1 MKIGYARVSSS
12 GQHLDVQQ
20 TALTDAGCEK
30 IYAEKVSGVGERAE
44 LQAALQFLR
53 EGDTL
58 VVYKLDRLGR
68 SLKDLL
74 DIIEQLQKRNIS
86 LVSLRDNI
94 DTGSTTG
101 KLTLHI
107 FASLAEFERDLIKE
121 RTEEGRREAKKKG
134 VKFGR
139 PKQPKP
145 ERASMCA
152 QLYRNGNSISA
163 IMRTTGIRSRNTV
176 YKYLR
181 MEGIEIKSGEYGDQY
196 Q

>member
-58 VVYKLDRLGR
+58 VIYKLDRLGR

-152 QLYRNGNSISA
+152 QLYRNGNSVSA
-163 IMRTTGIRSRNTV
+163 IMRTTGIKSRNTV

-181 MEGIEIKSGEYGDQY
+181 MEGIEIKSGLRSKL
-196 Q
+196 

>member
-1 MKIGYARVSSS
+1 MRVGYARVSTTS
-12 GQHLDVQQ
+12 QNLDMQV

-30 IYAEKVSGVGERAE
+30 IYSEKVSGIAHRER
-44 LQAALQFLR
+44 LQECMQYLR
-53 EGDTL
+53 EGDCL
-58 VVYKLDRLGR
+58 VIYKLDRLGR

-101 KLTLHI
+101 KLVLHI

-121 RTEEGRREAKKKG
+121 RTDEGRREAKKKG
-134 VKFGR
+134 VRFGR

-152 QLYRNGNSISA
+152 QLYRNGNSVSA
-163 IMRTTGIRSRNTV
+163 IMRTTGIKSRNTV

-181 MEGIEIKSGEYGDQY
+181 MAGLEPGRQPHKNNI
-196 Q
+196 

>member
-12 GQHLDVQQ
+12 GQHLDIQR
-20 TALTDAGCEK
+20 TALSEAGCEK
-30 IYAEKVSGVGERAE
+30 IYEEKVSGVAHRGQ
-44 LQAALQFLR
+44 LQECMQYLR
-53 EGDTL
+53 EGDSL
-58 VVYKLDRLGR
+58 VIYKLDRLGR

-74 DIIEQLQKRNIS
+74 DIIEQLQLKKIN

-101 KLTLHI
+101 KLALHI

-121 RTEEGRREAKKKG
+121 RTEEGRREAKRKG

-139 PKQPKP
+139 PVQPKP
-145 ERASMCA
+145 EKADICA
-152 QLYRNGNSISA
+152 QLYRNGNTVA
-163 IMRTTGIRSRNTV
+163 VIMRTTGIRSRNTV

-181 MEGIEIKSGEYGDQY
+181 MSGIEPNRQPTTEE
-196 Q
+196 

>member
-1 MKIGYARVSSS
+1 MKIGYARVSTTA
-12 GQHLDVQQ
+12 QNLDIQVA
-20 TALTDAGCEK
+20 ALSDAGCEK
-30 IYAEKVSGVGERAE
+30 IYEEKVSGVAHREQ
-44 LQAALQFLR
+44 LQECMQYLR
-53 EGDTL
+53 EGNCL
-58 VVYKLDRLGR
+58 VIYKLDRLGR

-86 LVSLRDNI
+86 LVSLKDSI

-101 KLTLHI
+101 KLVLHI

-121 RTEEGRREAKKKG
+121 RTEEDRREAKKKG
-134 VKFGR
+134 VRFGR

-145 ERASMCA
+145 EKANMCA
-152 QLYRNGNSISA
+152 QLYRNGNSVSA

-181 MEGIEIKSGEYGDQY
+181 MEGIEFKTEH
-196 Q
+196 

>member
-12 GQHLDVQQ
+12 GQHLDVQH

-58 VVYKLDRLGR
+58 VIYKLDRLGR

-181 MEGIEIKSGEYGDQY
+181 MEGIEIKSGEYGDQH

>member
-58 VVYKLDRLGR
+58 VIYKLDRLGR

-74 DIIEQLQKRNIS
+74 DIIEQL
-86 LVSLRDNI
+86 RDNI

-101 KLTLHI
+101 KLVLHI

-121 RTEEGRREAKKKG
+121 RTEEGRAAAKKKG
-134 VKFGR
+134 VRFGR

-152 QLYRNGNSISA
+152 QLFKNGNSVSA

-181 MEGIEIKSGEYGDQY
+181 MEGIEINNN
-196 Q
+196 

>member
-1 MKIGYARVSSS
+1 MRVGYARVSTTS
-12 GQHLDVQQ
+12 QNLDMQVS
-20 TALTDAGCEK
+20 ALTDAGCEK
-30 IYAEKVSGVGERAE
+30 IYTEKVSGVGDRTE
-44 LQAALQFLR
+44 LKAVLEYLR
-53 EGDTL
+53 DGDSL
-58 VVYKLDRLGR
+58 VIYKLDRLGR
-68 SLKDLL
+68 NMKDLL
-74 DIIEQLQKRNIS
+74 AIIEQLQKRNIS

-101 KLTLHI
+101 KLVLHI

-121 RTEEGRREAKKKG
+121 RTDEGRREAKKKG
-134 VKFGR
+134 VRFGR

-152 QLYRNGNSISA
+152 QLYRNGNSVSA

-181 MEGIEIKSGEYGDQY
+181 MEGIAINNN
-196 Q
+196 

>member
-1 MKIGYARVSSS
+1 MKIGYARVSTSA
-12 GQHLDVQQ
+12 QNLDMQV

-30 IYAEKVSGVGERAE
+30 IYSEKVSGVAHRER
-44 LQAALQFLR
+44 LQECMQYLR

-58 VVYKLDRLGR
+58 VIYKLDRLGR

-94 DTGSTTG
+94 DTSSTAG
-101 KLTLHI
+101 KLALHI

-134 VKFGR
+134 VRFGR

-152 QLYRNGNSISA
+152 QLYRNGNSVSA
-163 IMRTTGIRSRNTV
+163 IMRTVGIRSRNTV

-181 MEGIEIKSGEYGDQY
+181 MEGVEPDRQPNK
-196 Q
+196 

>member
-1 MKIGYARVSSS
+1 MKIGYARVSTAA
-12 GQHLDVQQ
+12 QNLDMQVS
-20 TALTDAGCEK
+20 ALTDAGCEK
-30 IYAEKVSGVGERAE
+30 IYTEKVSGVGDRTE
-44 LQAALQFLR
+44 LKAVLEYLR
-53 EGDTL
+53 DGDSL
-58 VVYKLDRLGR
+58 VIYKLDRLGR
-68 SLKDLL
+68 NMKDLL
-74 DIIEQLQKRNIS
+74 AIIEQLQKRNIS

-101 KLTLHI
+101 KLVLHI

-121 RTEEGRREAKKKG
+121 RTDEGRREAKKKG
-134 VKFGR
+134 VRFGR

-152 QLYRNGNSISA
+152 QLYRNGNSVSA

-181 MEGIEIKSGEYGDQY
+181 MEGIEINNN
-196 Q
+196 

>member
-1 MKIGYARVSSS
+1 MRVGYARVSTTS
-12 GQHLDVQQ
+12 QNLDMQVS
-20 TALTDAGCEK
+20 ALTDAGCEK
-30 IYAEKVSGVGERAE
+30 IYTEKVSGVGDRTE
-44 LQAALQFLR
+44 LKAVLEYLR
-53 EGDTL
+53 DGDSL
-58 VVYKLDRLGR
+58 VIYKLDRLGR
-68 SLKDLL
+68 NMKDLL
-74 DIIEQLQKRNIS
+74 AIIEQLQQKNVS

-101 KLTLHI
+101 KLIMHI

-121 RTEEGRREAKKKG
+121 RSAEGRREAKKKG

-152 QLYRNGNSISA
+152 QLFKNGNSVSA

-181 MEGIEIKSGEYGDQY
+181 MEGVEIKNS
-196 Q
+196 

>member
-12 GQHLDVQQ
+12 GQHLDVQR

-58 VVYKLDRLGR
+58 VIYKLDRLGR

-101 KLTLHI
+101 KLVLHI

-145 ERASMCA
+145 EKANMCA
-152 QLYRNGNSISA
+152 QLYRNGNSVSA
-163 IMRTTGIRSRNTV
+163 IMRTVGIRSRNTV

-181 MEGIEIKSGEYGDQY
+181 MEGIEPDRQPNK
-196 Q
+196 

>member
-1 MKIGYARVSSS
+1 MRIGYARVSSS
-12 GQHLDVQQ
+12 GQHLDVQR

-30 IYAEKVSGVGERAE
+30 IYAEKVSGVGERVE

-53 EGDTL
+53 DGDCL

-74 DIIEQLQKRNIS
+74 DIIEQLQTKNVN
-86 LVSLRDNI
+86 LVSLKDNI
-94 DTGSTTG
+94 DTSSTTG
-101 KLTLHI
+101 KLVLHI

-134 VKFGR
+134 VRFGR

-145 ERASMCA
+145 EKANMCA
-152 QLYRNGNSISA
+152 QLYRNGNSVSA
-163 IMRTTGIRSRNTV
+163 IMRTVGIRSRNTV

-181 MEGIEIKSGEYGDQY
+181 MEGIEPDRQPNK
-196 Q
+196 

>member
-12 GQHLDVQQ
+12 GQHLDMQR
-20 TALTDAGCEK
+20 TALTDVGCEK
-30 IYAEKVSGVGERAE
+30 IYEEKVSGVAHREQ
-44 LQAALQFLR
+44 LQECMQYIR

-58 VVYKLDRLGR
+58 VIYKLDRLGR

-74 DIIEQLQKRNIS
+74 DIIEQLQIKKVN
-86 LVSLRDNI
+86 LVSLKDNI

-101 KLTLHI
+101 KLVLHI

-139 PKQPKP
+139 PVQPKP
-145 ERASMCA
+145 EKADICA
-152 QLYRNGNSISA
+152 QLYKNGNSVAI
-163 IMRTTGIRSRNTV
+163 IMRTTGIKSRNTV

-181 MEGIEIKSGEYGDQY
+181 MAGIEPNRQPVNNK
-196 Q
+196 

>member
-58 VVYKLDRLGR
+58 VIYKLDRLGR

-74 DIIEQLQKRNIS
+74 DIIEQLLKRNIS
-86 LVSLRDNI
+86 LVSLKDNI

-107 FASLAEFERDLIKE
+107 FASLAEVERDLIKE

-134 VKFGR
+134 VRFGR

-145 ERASMCA
+145 EKADICA
-152 QLYRNGNSISA
+152 QLYRNGNTVA
-163 IMRTTGIRSRNTV
+163 VIMRTTGIRSRNTV

-181 MEGIEIKSGEYGDQY
+181 MAGLEPNRQPTTEE
-196 Q
+196 

>member
-1 MKIGYARVSSS
+1 MRIGYARVSTTA
-12 GQHLDVQQ
+12 QNLDMQVS
-20 TALTDAGCEK
+20 ALTEAGCEK
-30 IYAEKVSGVGERAE
+30 IYSEKVSGVAHRER
-44 LQAALQFLR
+44 LQECMQYLR
-53 EGDTL
+53 EGDCL
-58 VVYKLDRLGR
+58 VIYKLDRLGR

-101 KLTLHI
+101 KLVLHI

-152 QLYRNGNSISA
+152 QLFKNGNSVSA

-181 MEGIEIKSGEYGDQY
+181 MEGVEIKNS
-196 Q
+196 

>member
-1 MKIGYARVSSS
+1 MRIGYARVSTNA
-12 GQHLDVQQ
+12 QNLDMQV

-30 IYAEKVSGVGERAE
+30 IYEEKVSGVAHREQ
-44 LQAALQFLR
+44 LQECMQYLR
-53 EGDTL
+53 EGDCL
-58 VVYKLDRLGR
+58 VIYKLDRLGR

-74 DIIEQLQKRNIS
+74 DIIEQLQQKKVN

-94 DTGSTTG
+94 DTGSTSG
-101 KLTLHI
+101 KLVLHI

-134 VKFGR
+134 VRFGR

-145 ERASMCA
+145 EKADICA
-152 QLYRNGNSISA
+152 QLYRNGNTVA
-163 IMRTTGIRSRNTV
+163 VIMRTTGIRSRNTV

-181 MEGIEIKSGEYGDQY
+181 MAGLEPDRQP
-196 Q
+196 

>member
-58 VVYKLDRLGR
+58 VIYKLDRLGR

-94 DTGSTTG
+94 DAGSTTG

-181 MEGIEIKSGEYGDQY
+181 MEGIEIKSGEYGDQH

>member
-12 GQHLDVQQ
+12 GQHLDVQR

-30 IYAEKVSGVGERAE
+30 IYAEKVSGVGERVE

-53 EGDTL
+53 DGDCL

-74 DIIEQLQKRNIS
+74 DIIEQLQKKKVN
-86 LVSLRDNI
+86 LVSLKDNI
-94 DTGSTTG
+94 DTSSTTG
-101 KLTLHI
+101 KLVLHI

-134 VKFGR
+134 VRFGR

-145 ERASMCA
+145 EKANMCA
-152 QLYRNGNSISA
+152 QLYRNGNSVSA
-163 IMRTTGIRSRNTV
+163 IMRTVGIRSRNTV
-176 YKYLR
+176 FDILSPLK
-181 MEGIEIKSGEYGDQY
+181 E
-196 Q
+196 

>member
-1 MKIGYARVSSS
+1 MKIGYARVSTSA
-12 GQHLDVQQ
+12 QNLDMQV

-30 IYAEKVSGVGERAE
+30 IYSEKVSGVAHRER
-44 LQAALQFLR
+44 LQECMQYLR
-53 EGDTL
+53 EGDCL
-58 VVYKLDRLGR
+58 VIYKLDRLGR

-101 KLTLHI
+101 KLVLHI

-134 VKFGR
+134 VRFGR

-152 QLYRNGNSISA
+152 QLYRNGNSVSA
-163 IMRTTGIRSRNTV
+163 IMRTTGILSRNTV
-176 YKYLR
+176 YKYLQ
-181 MEGIEIKSGEYGDQY
+181 MEGITLRNKREKN
-196 Q
+196 

>member
-12 GQHLDVQQ
+12 GQHLDVQR

-30 IYAEKVSGVGERAE
+30 IYAEKVSGVGERVE
-44 LQAALQFLR
+44 LQAALQYLR
-53 EGDTL
+53 EGDCL

-74 DIIEQLQKRNIS
+74 DIIEQLQKKKVN
-86 LVSLRDNI
+86 LVSLKDSI

-101 KLTLHI
+101 KLVLHI
-107 FASLAEFERDLIKE
+107 FASLAEYERNLIKE

-134 VKFGR
+134 VRFGR

-145 ERASMCA
+145 EKANMCA
-152 QLYRNGNSISA
+152 QLYRNGNSVSA

-181 MEGIEIKSGEYGDQY
+181 MEGIDIKSGEHGNKHQ
-196 Q
+196 